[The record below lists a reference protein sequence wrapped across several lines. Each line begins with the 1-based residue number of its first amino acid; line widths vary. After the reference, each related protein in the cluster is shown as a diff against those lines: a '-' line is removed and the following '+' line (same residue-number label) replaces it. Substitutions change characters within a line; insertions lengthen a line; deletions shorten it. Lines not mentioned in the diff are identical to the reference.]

1 MKLGYYLLP
10 GLLLGIS
17 GCASTTPDSEVDSV
31 HYSQWAE
38 QQAQQN
44 AEAAPQ
50 VAAEPVLAQLDEAT
64 PAAAENTSQASQSA
78 AFVVS
83 ANQCWVQSVVRPK
96 PVQKPLEVVTKDSVN
111 KIQVTPTQLS
121 QERKQVVT
129 KDGVTMYKV
138 EPPVYRQVKERVE
151 VRPEIVRT
159 IVEPA
164 VFEMKKEVVEVE
176 AARTELEACKTA
188 GVTFA
193 RENTAR
199 TLCARLIPAKTATVM
214 KKTLVKPETKR
225 EVVEPAVFK
234 EVTRWVLE
242 TPARVVEVPVANE
255 TAELPVQVVAQ
266 AEKVDEQQVPAEVRQ
281 LTATEYTGEPQMV
294 TVRAVCD
301 ADLNAPMIVSMQN
314 ALQSAGLNPG
324 AADGKLGP
332 RTVAALLEYQRRHGL
347 AYGALTYESLQ
358 HLGVVQQ

>member
-38 QQAQQN
+38 QQARQN

-64 PAAAENTSQASQSA
+64 PAAAENTSQASQPA

-96 PVQKPLEVVTKDSVN
+96 PVQKPLE
-111 KIQVTPTQLS
+111 
-121 QERKQVVT
+121 VVT